1 MMTSRLQSLEAI
13 KPLSVLDAVSR
24 VNGNGWVKAGWL

>member
-1 MMTSRLQSLEAI
+1 MMTRRLQSLEAI

-24 VNGNGWVKAGWL
+24 VSGNDCVKAGWL